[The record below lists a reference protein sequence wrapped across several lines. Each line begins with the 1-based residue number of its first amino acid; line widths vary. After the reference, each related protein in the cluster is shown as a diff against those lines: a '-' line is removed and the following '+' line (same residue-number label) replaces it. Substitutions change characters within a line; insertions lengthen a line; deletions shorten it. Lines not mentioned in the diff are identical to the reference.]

1 MTNHASRDR
10 RVDRV
15 ERRPHE
21 RSRRPAGRRN
31 GADLSLASVADLVRI
46 TSPGEPLAPQIGQT
60 FAPVVGHDLRS
71 VRIHRDEVAAELAGA
86 AGAEAFTIGEHIWF
100 AAGRFSTTTPA
111 GRRLL
116 IHELTHIRVGR
127 KPTGIDGAEVK
138 SATDDEEHRSEHVA
152 DAFAHDMGAKPEPA
166 APRGE
171 PVLARRASAAGA
183 GPGGLLG
190 WSPGDFIVGLVDRLL
205 RRDPDDRGGRL
216 RGVLAR
222 VAEPIREAVAA
233 QAERGGGARRN
244 QLASLLRDRSP
255 ADGGEPVAGE
265 PDKADAPG
273 AGQVESGTADPTGA
287 PQADA
292 GAAPGPETPT
302 GSDTASAD
310 DGVAVGTDETAPKTA
325 RAGEEDTEEGPAPA
339 ELAGA
344 DAATDEGAAPADE
357 ATADVTA
364 EPGTGDGAA
373 AAVVLPAAGGAAA
386 GNADGGPAAD
396 EEMADAL
403 APSLP
408 DDRETAS
415 QADDEEAVEPEASAA
430 NDDAAPAENATDG
443 TGVEADRDE
452 PPGQS
457 ETIPAE
463 SASELSA
470 SDAPA
475 ADTEAAEP
483 AAPAEPTSNGDRPGT
498 LEPDAD
504 LDEPE
509 ERTAERVE
517 QVDEMESAEGTD
529 VSDDASGEAGAA
541 EGTTGQFRAPAP
553 APMEDAGGA
562 AGGCGGGA
570 GAAAP
575 DSAEQAAAPAA
586 GTDPAAAVGAVAG
599 LKAMRRPP
607 ALLAAHTVATEQVTA
622 LNDELAAAPPSVER
636 PSGVP
641 ASRDASIA
649 PPTLPS
655 PTNPVPPGAA
665 ELPNAGAATKTEPAA
680 PPTHP
685 ASPTNAVRTPPLSAA
700 AEMSESEVA
709 AVRGAVSTLPTT
721 DPALNVD
728 SGPTPALTLDGPA
741 DPARV
746 TTQATALVTSTT
758 DLQAQASEHVVED
771 LGDRDIYSTVP
782 AETLTAKIELAAPAL
797 GGGHAS
803 ADTGKIP
810 AVVIDR
816 VADDEQGDAPR
827 AKIEAEQAAMATGKS
842 DQESQSDDARAGAKQ
857 ELVAA
862 VADNAEQQAGIR
874 KGVAS
879 GADKARQSWVNQN
892 AGSVDTSRAMATT
905 ATTKAD
911 NDVVAART
919 NADVQAQREIDSG
932 NEKITKAR
940 TDAEKEAADKK
951 AEAESESDDGGFFSW
966 VKSKVSS
973 FFNKIKGAIKAVF
986 DFARDLVDKA
996 IKAAQE
1002 LAVAAIELGRKV
1014 AVAAIELA
1022 GDALI
1027 LAGDVVLAGF
1037 PDAREKWRST
1047 ISAGVEN
1054 GKQVVNDLADDLKAA
1069 AVAILDALGSAL
1081 KGALNA
1087 LEFVYTKALEA
1098 VEAVV
1103 QGVIDTAK
1111 AIADVFGDFLE
1122 IAIDVASGPLA
1133 WLKNLGSSVMD
1144 GVRNCTWPALKAA
1157 VKQWFREK
1165 VEAVIGV
1172 GKVIMD
1178 VLIKGCISFAQIAKM
1193 AWAAIKEALP
1203 GILIQI
1209 LIEKLVAML
1218 IPAAGALSL
1227 IIDGLR
1233 AAWGAASRILQAFKK
1248 FIAFLKAVK
1257 GGGAGAQ
1264 FGALVGA
1271 AATAV
1276 LDFVAN
1282 FVLVR
1287 MKGAGQKVGGVL
1299 RKMAA
1304 GITKALK
1311 KAAGA
1316 AKKVV
1321 TTAVKTVKRGAKA
1334 AAGAGSKA
1342 AGKVAAGAKK
1352 AAAAVGR
1359 TKVGR
1364 AVIGAAKTT
1373 MRSGKKLLDKGKKWN
1388 DKRKQRKAAK
1398 AKPKKPK
1405 ETPAQKLAR
1414 VAAKIRPRIE
1424 GWFDK
1429 GVGRTR
1435 LWAGLKSLRAFHRLR
1450 ALTATSDGRGVKV
1463 VARVNPSATVGDADF
1478 PTDAEL
1484 NAIVREVAEEIMQEA
1499 WVRSMGDPDDPG
1511 GKAFL
1516 GRARD
1521 EQFPSRDLPTG
1532 QRRTHRVGAD
1542 GTAVTEQR
1550 GEGYDSRTRG
1560 NYLVEALGPY
1570 DRPSSTRP
1578 PVHQVLTDLGGG
1590 DDRVGAQRLSKFVR
1604 TGQVPAA
1611 LQGQRENL
1619 AAAAHLL
1626 FTRES
1631 ARNVANVAHSA
1642 MAADLVASGKS
1653 SFKEMVA
1660 SPGRDS
1666 AQLAGLSRTEA
1677 DRRRSGGEL
1686 PSSMSSA
1693 QEAARGASPEQNEA
1707 QTRRR
1712 KPSKRQDT
1720 RELLRREAALTKK
1733 WLRATGWVLNHNA
1746 ASQAQL
1752 KRMIASSIRDKLR
1765 ERLRRFYGLDRPDRT
1780 GAA

>member
-1 MTNHASRDR
+1 MTNHASHDR
-10 RVDRV
+10 RV
-15 ERRPHE
+15 E
-21 RSRRPAGRRN
+21 RSDRPRQKRSRPPARRSE
-31 GADLSLASVADLVRI
+31 ADLPLASVADLVRI
-46 TSPGEPLAPQIGQT
+46 TSPGEPLALQT
-60 FAPVVGHDLRS
+60 SQAFASVIGHDLRS
-71 VRIHRDEVAAELAGA
+71 VRIHRDEVAAELASA

-116 IHELTHIRVGR
+116 IHELSHVRAAEEPAGT
-127 KPTGIDGAEVK
+127 DGAEMK
-138 SATDDEEHRSEHVA
+138 SATDDEERRSERVA
-152 DAFAHDMGAKPEPA
+152 DAFAHDMGAKPEPL
-166 APRGE
+166 PSRSE
-171 PVLARRASAAGA
+171 PVLARRATPAGA
-183 GPGGLLG
+183 GQAGLFG

-222 VAEPIREAVAA
+222 VSEPIREVVAA
-233 QAERGGGARRN
+233 KAERGGGARRN

-255 ADGGEPVAGE
+255 ADGGAPAAGE
-265 PDKADAPG
+265 PDEADTGPQNG
-273 AGQVESGTADPTGA
+273 DHGA
-287 PQADA
+287 PEPA
-292 GAAPGPETPT
+292 GAEVAPAQDPHTEP
-302 GSDTASAD
+302 DAASVD
-310 DGVAVGTDETAPKTA
+310 SGVEAGVDEPAPKTA
-325 RAGEEDTEEGPAPA
+325 RAGEEDTEEGPAQP

-344 DAATDEGAAPADE
+344 AAATDEEAAPADE
-357 ATADVTA
+357 AA
-364 EPGTGDGAA
+364 EAPGESGAGDGAA
-373 AAVVLPAAGGAAA
+373 AAVVLPAAGGGAA
-386 GNADGGPAAD
+386 GTAEGGPAAD

-415 QADDEEAVEPEASAA
+415 QAEDEEAVEPEATVVD
-430 NDDAAPAENATDG
+430 DDASTQAEAAAET
-443 TGVEADRDE
+443 TTIEADRDE
-452 PPGQS
+452 PPGPAES
-457 ETIPAE
+457 MPAE
-463 SASELSA
+463 SASELSDSGA
-470 SDAPA
+470 L
-475 ADTEAAEP
+475 AAEP
-483 AAPAEPTSNGDRPGT
+483 AAPTANGDGPGT
-498 LEPDAD
+498 LEPGAD
-504 LDEPE
+504 LDEPDE
-509 ERTAERVE
+509 PAPEQGE
-517 QVDEMESAEGTD
+517 QVEEMEEAEGTD
-529 VSDDASGEAGAA
+529 VSDDASGDAGAA
-541 EGTTGQFRAPAP
+541 EGTPGQCNTPAP

-562 AGGCGGGA
+562 GGGCGGG
-570 GAAAP
+570 GGGGGGGDAA
-575 DSAEQAAAPAA
+575 DTAEQAAAPAA
-586 GTDPAAAVGAVAG
+586 AAEPAAAVGAVAG
-599 LKAMRRPP
+599 LKATQRPA

-649 PPTLPS
+649 PPSLPT
-655 PTNPVPPGAA
+655 PTNPASPGAA
-665 ELPNAGAATKTEPAA
+665 ELPNAEAATTLDPVA

-685 ASPTNAVRTPPLSAA
+685 ASPTNAVRTPALSAA

-709 AVRGAVSTLPTT
+709 AVRGAVSSLPTT

-758 DLQAQASEHVVED
+758 NLQTQASEHVVED
-771 LGDRDIYSTVP
+771 LGDRDIYPTVP
-782 AETLTAKIELAAPAL
+782 AESLTATIESVAPAI

-816 VADDEQGDAPR
+816 VAEDEQGDTPR
-827 AKIEAEQAAMATGKS
+827 TKIEAEQAAMVTGKS
-842 DQESQSDDARAGAKQ
+842 DQESQSDVARADAKQ
-857 ELVAA
+857 ELDAA
-862 VADNAEQQAGIR
+862 VAANADQQAGIR
-874 KGVAS
+874 RGVAS
-879 GADKARQSWVNQN
+879 GADTSRQSWVNQN
-892 AGSVDTSRAMATT
+892 ATSVDKSRTMATT

-911 NDVVAART
+911 TDVAAAQT
-919 NADVQAQREIDSG
+919 NADTQARREIDSG

-951 AEAESESDDGGFFSW
+951 AKAEAESDDGGFFSW

-1047 ISAGVEN
+1047 ITAGVEK

-1081 KGALNA
+1081 KGALSA

-1103 QGVIDTAK
+1103 QGLIDAAK

-1144 GVRNCTWPALKAA
+1144 GVRDCTWPALKAA

-1165 VEAVIGV
+1165 VEAVVGV

-1193 AWAAIKEALP
+1193 AWAAVKEALP

-1248 FIAFLKAVK
+1248 FVAFLKAVK

-1316 AKKVV
+1316 AKKVG
-1321 TTAVKTVKRGAKA
+1321 TAAVKTVKRGAKA
-1334 AAGAGSKA
+1334 AAGAGRKA
-1342 AGKVAAGAKK
+1342 VGKVVGGAKK

-1359 TKVGR
+1359 SKVGR
-1364 AVIGAAKTT
+1364 AVVGAAKAT
-1373 MRSGKKLLDKGKKWN
+1373 MRGGKKLLDKGKKWSN
-1388 DKRKQRKAAK
+1388 KRKQRKAAK
-1398 AKPKKPK
+1398 AKQKKRSTQEK
-1405 ETPAQKLAR
+1405 IDRAIRLTKAA
-1414 VAAKIRPRIE
+1414 VASLL
-1424 GWFDK
+1424 DK
-1429 GVGRTR
+1429 GASRAR
-1435 LWAGLKSLRAFHRLR
+1435 LWATLKWLRRRHRWKSLERTTTGAHKF
-1450 ALTATSDGRGVKV
+1450 SVRGVINPPV
-1463 VARVNPSATVGDADF
+1463 NVADGSERM
-1478 PTDAEL
+1478 
-1484 NAIVREVAEEIMQEA
+1484 EVAATTSRERPDWESSSGKPVSLPGKRPQSEEYEA
-1499 WVRSMGDPDDPG
+1499 AAGAQVPQILKERFP
-1511 GKAFL
+1511 
-1516 GRARD
+1516 GRAVD
-1521 EQFPSRDLPTG
+1521 VTFPD
-1532 QRRTHRVGAD
+1532 RRKAG
-1542 GTAVTEQR
+1542 
-1550 GEGYDSRTRG
+1550 
-1560 NYLVEALGPY
+1560 
-1570 DRPSSTRP
+1570 
-1578 PVHQVLTDLGGG
+1578 
-1590 DDRVGAQRLSKFVR
+1590 
-1604 TGQVPAA
+1604 
-1611 LQGQRENL
+1611 
-1619 AAAAHLL
+1619 
-1626 FTRES
+1626 
-1631 ARNVANVAHSA
+1631 
-1642 MAADLVASGKS
+1642 GKS
-1653 SFKEMVA
+1653 SRSRIRLNWQMQMRGGEQTGGKRRPE
-1660 SPGRDS
+1660 GRAVIPTTDESGTAGTEVHIFEVTVITNFIETRS
-1666 AQLAGLSRTEA
+1666 AVG
-1677 DRRRSGGEL
+1677 RSGES
-1686 PSSMSSA
+1686 PREHKSS
-1693 QEAARGASPEQNEA
+1693 QLEWTLRQA
-1707 QTRRR
+1707 QTQF
-1712 KPSKRQDT
+1712 PNASLIVYTIVAPGSPHPDT
-1720 RELLRREAALTKK
+1720 VKLVNEVRTS
-1733 WLRATGWVLNHNA
+1733 LNA
-1746 ASQAQL
+1746 QAPP
-1752 KRMIASSIRDKLR
+1752 RIDIRWRVVGIAR
-1765 ERLRRFYGLDRPDRT
+1765 
-1780 GAA
+1780 